1 MYEVKEDVK
10 NLILNQLENIYD
22 IAEIFYGTDGS
33 NAAFDYI
40 ENIKAVL
47 DDME

>member
-10 NLILNQLENIYD
+10 NLILNQLENVYA
-22 IAEIFYGTDGS
+22 IAEIFYGVDGS

-40 ENIKAVL
+40 EDIKAVL
-47 DDME
+47 DEMD